1 MKIPMA
7 VGFAVLLTVAA
18 LAGDFKRLDEGTLD
32 PAWFG
37 GPLAFRETENVDYL
51 WVKEGF
57 TVKGK
62 TVFAAPWEDH
72 VFLGDKRDAK
82 DAAVAVQLTDT
93 MPALIRGALS
103 NSLEG
108 VAKTSKEGGDLE
120 IVGRFVDVN
129 AGNNAAKIWVGMGAG
144 SGYATWDLKIVDKA
158 TGEMV
163 VAIHHRSVSGT
174 MMSDVP
180 GKIVKWLADFGDA
193 MRADFAEY
201 AKGKPRKK

>member
-1 MKIPMA
+1 MKTLVSVCLA
-7 VGFAVLLTVAA
+7 AVLSAPG
-18 LAGDFKRLDEGTLD
+18 LAGDVKRLDEGTLD
-32 PAWFG
+32 PSWFG

-51 WVKEGF
+51 WVREGF

-62 TVFAAPWEDH
+62 TVYAAPWEDH

-82 DAAVAVQLTDT
+82 DAAMAVQLTEG
-93 MPALIRGALS
+93 MPSWIRGALS
-103 NSLEG
+103 TSLEG
-108 VAKTSKEGGDLE
+108 VAKTTKEGGDLE

-129 AGNNAAKIWVGMGAG
+129 AGNMAAKFLVGMGAG

-174 MMSDVP
+174 QMSDVP
-180 GKIVKWLADFGDA
+180 GKVVKWLAAFGDA
-193 MRADFAEY
+193 MKADFAEY